1 MRKEVIVPD
10 SLNEVTLEQYQK
22 YIKIQDNNEDDTFLA
37 IKMIEIFCGIRAD
50 LIMKM
55 KASSIRDIT
64 NVLAEMF
71 DQKPPLV
78 KEFKMNG
85 IDYGFIPDLENM
97 TFGEYVDLDT
107 YIGDYENM
115 HRAMSVLYRPI
126 VQRYKDKYLVDE
138 YSGDESDK
146 MKDMPMDAV
155 LSSILFFYHLGM
167 DLSKTMLNYLQEEGS
182 KDLVQQLTLEKNG
195 VGINQFS
202 DSLKEILQDLKKIG
216 RAS

>member
-167 DLSKTMLNYLQEEGS
+167 DLSKTMLNYLQAEEEGRNI
-182 KDLVQQLTLEKNG
+182 LQQLTSEENG
-195 VGINQFS
+195 DGIKASFQA
-202 DSLKEILQDLKKIG
+202 SLKGILQELKI
-216 RAS
+216 SLN

>member
-1 MRKEVIVPD
+1 MRKEVIVPN
-10 SLNEVTLEQYQK
+10 SLKEITLEQYQK
-22 YIKIQDNNEDDTFLA
+22 YLMIQDNNEDETFLS
-37 IKMIEIFCGIRAD
+37 IKMIEIFCGIRSD

-64 NVLAEMF
+64 SVLAEMF
-71 DQKPPLV
+71 DEKPQLV

-85 IDYGFIPDLENM
+85 ITYGFIPDLENI

-126 VQRYKDKYLVDE
+126 TQRYRDKYLIEE
-138 YSGDESDK
+138 YSAEDTDK
-146 MKDMPMDAV
+146 MKDMPLNAV
-155 LSSILFFYHLGM
+155 ISSILFFYHLGM
-167 DLSKTMLNYLQEEGS
+167 DLSKTMMNYLQDPQN

-195 VGINQFS
+195 DGINQFS
-202 DSLKEILQDLKKIG
+202 DSLKGILQDLNI
-216 RAS
+216 SLN

>member
-37 IKMIEIFCGIRAD
+37 IKMIKIFCGIRAD

-202 DSLKEILQDLKKIG
+202 DSLKEILQDLKI
-216 RAS
+216 SLN

>member
-10 SLNEVTLEQYQK
+10 SLNEVTHEQYQK

-202 DSLKEILQDLKKIG
+202 DSLKEILQDLKI
-216 RAS
+216 SLN

>member
-22 YIKIQDNNEDDTFLA
+22 YINIQDNNEDDTFLA

-115 HRAMSVLYRPI
+115 HRAMAVLYRPI

-138 YSGDESDK
+138 YSGDDSDK

-167 DLSKTMLNYLQEEGS
+167 DLSKTMLNSLLQEGN

-202 DSLKEILQDLKKIG
+202 DSLKEILQDLKI
-216 RAS
+216 SLN

>member
-64 NVLAEMF
+64 SVLAEMF

-195 VGINQFS
+195 AGINQFS
-202 DSLKEILQDLKKIG
+202 DSLKEILQDLKI
-216 RAS
+216 SLN

>member
-167 DLSKTMLNYLQEEGS
+167 DLSKTMLNSLLQEGN

-202 DSLKEILQDLKKIG
+202 DSLKEILQDLKI
-216 RAS
+216 SLN